1 MKKLYVI
8 SFLLLIIISCSTKD
22 ELVNTKWT
30 FIACE
35 GNYGSSNGSIYMIN
49 QFGLVDSIT
58 GIGDVVQSV
67 KVKDDKLFVI
77 VNNSHKIIV
86 YDISSDGIAPP
97 GIHVSTNDSSPREMV
112 IVNDKLYFTNW
123 NSMDIK
129 YLDLINYKV
138 NQLVKIDGLPEDILH
153 KNNKLYFT
161 INMNENYSSSDK
173 VLSYDLD
180 KNEIEKSYN
189 VGKGPLNLAFKN
201 NDLFISNTYYD
212 ESYNAYH
219 GTSMILENENIII
232 KDYGKDSP
240 CGGSIHNIEN
250 IIYRSAYGGIVEI
263 DENLEFILNNRLGDF
278 TQSEVYSI
286 DFNNDKLYFGLT
298 DYNNKNEVKVLD
310 INSKITE
317 SYNVGIIPGDFAFWN
332 K

>member
-1 MKKLYVI
+1 MKNLFI
-8 SFLLLIIISCSTKD
+8 ILILSPFIFSCSSTD
-22 ELVNTKWT
+22 EIVNSKWT

-49 QFGLVDSIT
+49 QFGQLDSIT

-86 YDISSDGIAPP
+86 YNISSDGVALP

-112 IVNDKLYFTNW
+112 VVKDKLYFTNW
-123 NSMDIK
+123 NTMDIK

-138 NQLVKIDGLPEDILH
+138 NQLVKTDGLPEDIIH
-153 KNNKLYFT
+153 NDNKLYFT
-161 INMNENYSSSDK
+161 INMNEDYTSSDK

-180 KNEIEKSYN
+180 KNEINKSYN
-189 VGKGPLNLAFKN
+189 VGKGPLNLVFKN
-201 NDLFISNTYYD
+201 KDLFVSNTFYD
-212 ESYNAYH
+212 ENYNSYH
-219 GTSMILENENIII
+219 GTSKILDNESVII

-250 IIYRSAYGGIVEI
+250 TIYRSAYGGIVEI

-286 DFNNDKLYFGLT
+286 DFNNEKLYFGLT

-310 INSKITE
+310 INSKIIE
-317 SYNVGIIPGDFAFWN
+317 SFNVGVIPGDFAFWN